1 MKDLITVRDNTDDP
15 ITLQLISNR
24 NPISLSGIINA
35 ELKLKDKDD
44 IQLSFKVTDVS
55 PLLSV
60 LDAVKGKLRFARLK
74 TTLQSIK
81 SPYRGVVFITDGGN
95 QMLSFP
101 ESKEFQIRVRAF

>member
-1 MKDLITVRDNTDDP
+1 MKDLITVRDSTDDP

-24 NPISLSGIINA
+24 SPVRLTGIINA

-44 IQLSFKVTDVS
+44 IQLSFKITDAS

-60 LDAVKGKLRFARLK
+60 LDAIKGKLRFARQK

-81 SPYRGVVFITDGGN
+81 SPYRGVVFLTDAGN

-101 ESKEFQIRVRAF
+101 ESKEFQIKVRAF